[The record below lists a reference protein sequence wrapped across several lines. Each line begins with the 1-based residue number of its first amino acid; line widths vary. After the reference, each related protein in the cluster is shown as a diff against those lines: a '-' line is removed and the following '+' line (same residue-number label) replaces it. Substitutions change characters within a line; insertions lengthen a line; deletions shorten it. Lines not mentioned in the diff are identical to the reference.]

1 MGHGCHWPK
10 IMTETTENL
19 CLRILQINAMP
30 HKLCYILSS
39 VKHTCTKLFT
49 RIGGCVREKEES
61 SGDESF
67 SDRSAYLD
75 APWDLKSEFP
85 ITQ

>member
-1 MGHGCHWPK
+1 MLNDSENKCNASS
-10 IMTETTENL
+10 IML
-19 CLRILQINAMP
+19 
-30 HKLCYILSS
+30 HLSS